1 MPYNLIT
8 ILGPTAVGKTLLSAQ
23 LANYFNGEIISADS
37 RQVYIGMD
45 IGTGKDL
52 NDYLIDGKKIPY
64 HLIDLIRPSDEF
76 NLFLFNKLFYQNFAD
91 ITSRHKTP
99 FLVGGTGLYL
109 HSILKKYNLQEAEF
123 NKTRT
128 EELDKLS
135 NEELAGIL
143 KKINPSLHNST
154 DLILKERIITAIII
168 AESRT
173 NDISKSDTE
182 INSLVIGIM
191 LEREEIKKRITNRL
205 TFRLQNGMIEEVD
218 RLLKEGISF
227 ERLNL
232 FGLEYK
238 FIGKYLSG
246 ELSYDK
252 MFQKLNSSIHNFAK
266 RQMTWLRKM
275 NREGIDIHWIDGPD
289 YETARQLISQ
299 KYFS

>member
-1 MPYNLIT
+1 MPFNLIT
-8 ILGPTAVGKTLLSAQ
+8 VLGPTAVGKTRLSAQ
-23 LANYFNGEIISADS
+23 LANYFDGEIISADS
-37 RQVYIGMD
+37 RQVYKGMD

-52 NDYLIDGKKIPY
+52 NDYIIDGNKVPY
-64 HLIDLIRPSDEF
+64 HLIDIIVPSDEF
-76 NLFLFNKLFYQNFAD
+76 NLFLFNKLFYEAFTKISSLQK
-91 ITSRHKTP
+91 IP

-128 EELDKLS
+128 EELDKLTT
-135 NEELAGIL
+135 EELAELL
-143 KKINPSLHNST
+143 KKINPALHNST
-154 DLILKERIITAIII
+154 DLIIKERIITAIII
-168 AESRT
+168 AET
-173 NDISKSDTE
+173 KNDEICQTKNE
-182 INSLVIGIM
+182 INSLVIGVR
-191 LEREEIKKRITNRL
+191 LEREEIKKRITDRL
-205 TFRLQNGMIEEVD
+205 TTRLDNGMIEEVKQ
-218 RLLKEGISF
+218 LLNDGITF

-246 ELSYDK
+246 ELSYDD

-275 NREGIDIHWIDGPD
+275 NREGIDIHWINGPD
-289 YETARQLISQ
+289 YDAAKQIISQ

>member
-1 MPYNLIT
+1 MPFNLIT
-8 ILGPTAVGKTLLSAQ
+8 ILGPTAVGKTRLSAQ

-37 RQVYIGMD
+37 RQVYKGMD

-52 NDYLIDGKKIPY
+52 NDYIIAGNKVPY
-64 HLIDLIRPSDEF
+64 HLIDIIEPSDEF
-76 NLFLFNKLFYQNFAD
+76 NLFLFNKLFYQAF
-91 ITSRHKTP
+91 IKISSLRKIP

-123 NKTRT
+123 NKTKT
-128 EELDKLS
+128 EELDKLTT
-135 NEELAGIL
+135 EELAEL
-143 KKINPSLHNST
+143 LRKINPALHNST
-154 DLILKERIITAIII
+154 DLIIKERIITAIII
-168 AESRT
+168 AET
-173 NDISKSDTE
+173 KNDVICQTKNE
-182 INSLVIGIM
+182 INSLVIGVK
-191 LEREEIKKRITNRL
+191 LEREEIKKRITDRL
-205 TFRLQNGMIEEVD
+205 TTRLDNGMIEEVKQ
-218 RLLKEGISF
+218 LLNDGITF

-246 ELSYDK
+246 ELSYDD

-275 NREGIDIHWIDGPD
+275 NREGIDIHWINGPD
-289 YETARQLISQ
+289 YDAAKQIISQ

>member
-8 ILGPTAVGKTLLSAQ
+8 ILGPTAVGKTRLSAQ

-52 NDYLIDGKKIPY
+52 KDYLIDGKKTPY
-64 HLIDLIRPSDEF
+64 HLIDLIQPSDEF
-76 NLFLFNKLFYQNFAD
+76 NLFLFNKLFYQNFED
-91 ITSRHKTP
+91 ITSRHKIP

-109 HSILKKYNLQEAEF
+109 HSILKKYNLREAEF
-123 NKTRT
+123 NKTRR

-135 NEELAGIL
+135 NEELAELL
-143 KKINPSLHNST
+143 KKINPALHNST
-154 DLILKERIITAIII
+154 DLIIKERIITAIIV
-168 AESRT
+168 AESKI
-173 NDISKSDTE
+173 NDVSKSDTE
-182 INSLVIGIM
+182 INSLVIGIK

-246 ELSYDK
+246 ELSYDE

-275 NREGIDIHWIDGPD
+275 NREGIDIHWINGPD
-289 YETARQLISQ
+289 YDAAKQIILQ